1 MHIYVL
7 VKSKLQHPPPPPPRA
22 YPGHLTPLLSWG
34 GGNLIIR
41 VFQGLGNFIPIQ
53 RVGNLNRTL
62 DFMWNLWEL
71 SIACGELSWR
81 TQCWRIFVEEIV
93 PLWPIGCKERVKRAL
108 CHIWK
113 YLDFNIFDIGFRLWI
128 YECIKLCLHWN
139 TIRIVWPTVCPW
151 FNTSIKSS
159 TEVNYF
165 DLPRNGDEYRMY
177 GM

>member
-1 MHIYVL
+1 MYW
-7 VKSKLQHPPPPPPRA
+7 SNQSFNTPPPPPRA
-22 YPGHLTPLLSWG
+22 YPEHLTPLLSWG

-41 VFQGLGNFIPIQ
+41 VFQGLGNFIPMQ

-62 DFMWNLWEL
+62 DM
-71 SIACGELSWR
+71 A
-81 TQCWRIFVEEIV
+81 
-93 PLWPIGCKERVKRAL
+93 RAL

-113 YLDFNIFDIGFRLWI
+113 YLDFNIFDIGYSLWI

-165 DLPRNGDEYRMY
+165 DLPRNGDEYCMY